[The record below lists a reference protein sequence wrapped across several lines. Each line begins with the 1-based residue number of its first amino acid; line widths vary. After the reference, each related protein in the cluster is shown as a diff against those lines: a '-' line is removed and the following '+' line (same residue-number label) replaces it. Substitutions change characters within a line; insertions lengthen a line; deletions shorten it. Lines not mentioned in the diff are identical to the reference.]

1 MLRRPNMR
9 VRVRV
14 QPMHFSFNRMIPNV
28 LTVLALCAGMTAIR
42 LAIVGK
48 FETAVAAIIVAG
60 ILDGLDG
67 RIARLLK
74 GTSTFGAQLDS
85 LSDFVSFGVAPAVML
100 YVWTMDQ
107 FHGFGWAIVL
117 IFAVC
122 CALRLARFNTQLG
135 QELPPYAYNFF
146 TGVPAPA
153 GAGLAMVPMFAAF
166 EFGDTFFRAP
176 TLNTIWILAVAVDG
190 EPGPDLRAEALPCA
204 ERMGA
209 PDAPGRGRD
218 GGLPHHRALGDAADR
233 RRRLYR
239 LLPLQ
244 HPLLP
249 QAQAHRRGDAR
260 RNHAGRERSRCRRA
274 AGEVIAM
281 TSVLLRP
288 PSPPSPSRG
297 EGVLCTAH
305 RFNLPL
311 PP

>member
-1 MLRRPNMR
+1 MPHM
-9 VRVRV
+9 RVRV

-74 GTSTFGAQLDS
+74 GTSVFGAQLDS

-100 YVWTMDQ
+100 YVWTMEQ

-166 EFGDTFFRAP
+166 EFGDTFFRTP
-176 TLNTIWILAVAVDG
+176 TFNTFWILAVAGLMVSRVPTFALKRFHVKSEWVLPTLLG
-190 EPGPDLRAEALPCA
+190 VGALAAFLTTEPWATLLIVGVIYIGSFPFSIRYF
-204 ERMGA
+204 
-209 PDAPGRGRD
+209 
-218 GGLPHHRALGDAADR
+218 
-233 RRRLYR
+233 RRLKR
-239 LLPLQ
+239 T
-244 HPLLP
+244 
-249 QAQAHRRGDAR
+249 ADEMRSATMRVASE
-260 RNHAGRERSRCRRA
+260 AGA
-274 AGEVIAM
+274 AV
-281 TSVLLRP
+281 P
-288 PSPPSPSRG
+288 PG
-297 EGVLCTAH
+297 K
-305 RFNLPL
+305 
-311 PP
+311 

>member
-1 MLRRPNMR
+1 MLRRPHMR

-74 GTSTFGAQLDS
+74 GTSVFGAQLDS

-100 YVWTMDQ
+100 YVWTMEQ

-166 EFGDTFFRAP
+166 EFGDTFFRTP
-176 TLNTIWILAVAVDG
+176 TFNTFWILAVAGLMVSRVPTFALKRFHVKSEWVLPTLLG
-190 EPGPDLRAEALPCA
+190 VGALAAFLTTEPWATLLIVGVVYIGSFPFSVLHYRKLK
-204 ERMGA
+204 RT
-209 PDAPGRGRD
+209 
-218 GGLPHHRALGDAADR
+218 AD
-233 RRRLYR
+233 
-239 LLPLQ
+239 
-244 HPLLP
+244 
-249 QAQAHRRGDAR
+249 
-260 RNHAGRERSRCRRA
+260 EMRA
-274 AGEVIAM
+274 A
-281 TSVLLRP
+281 TLRVATEAGAAVP
-288 PSPPSPSRG
+288 PG
-297 EGVLCTAH
+297 
-305 RFNLPL
+305 N
-311 PP
+311 